1 MDFQKEMK
9 VDETIDKFKAR
20 LVAKSF
26 TQKQGIDYFDTYSPV
41 ARIATIRLLITI
53 ASIHKL
59 VIYQMEVK
67 IAFGIIRLGHVNIR
81 ILHDMITSGVITIDF
96 VRSNQNLVDPL
107 TKGLI
112 RLIVNKTSRRISLKP
127 IELNH

>member
-26 TQKQGIDYFDTYSPV
+26 TQKQGIDYFDTYSSV

-81 ILHDMITSGVITIDF
+81 RLHDMITSGVITIDF

-112 RLIVNKTSRRISLKP
+112 RHIVNKTSRRISPKP